1 MLFCVTNESSNTVQ
15 YPESYYHKHGH
26 FSAVTTYIGVQYELF
41 QSFMYKGKVSLW
53 SLKNQCIA
61 VTE

>member
-1 MLFCVTNESSNTVQ
+1 MLFCVIYESSNIVR
-15 YPESYYHKHGH
+15 YPESYYYNRGW

-53 SLKNQCIA
+53 SLKNQC
-61 VTE
+61 VLQ